1 MGAAV
6 PLSMT
11 ATTLTAG
18 WERHFSFEWAAAEQG
33 QGSRK
38 VAGYVYNHNGE
49 YAITLRVLAQAVDAG
64 GAVVGQRLA
73 YVPGGVGGGGRA
85 YFEGPNLPATP
96 SYRLGGWG
104 YTWFPADRDGQR
116 GSVAP
121 ERLVRASAAR
131 PRGRPRTPPAPPR

>member
-1 MGAAV
+1 VKVIRLGLLFGLIATMSAACAQLDAPL

-11 ATTLTAG
+11 STTLTAG

-38 VAGYVYNHNGE
+38 VAGYVYNHHGE

-64 GAVVGQRLA
+64 GAVVGQRIA

-85 YFEGPNLPATP
+85 YFEVPNLPATP
-96 SYRLGGWG
+96 SYRLSVWD
-104 YTWFPADRDGQR
+104 YTWFQADGDGKM
-116 GSVAP
+116 
-121 ERLVRASAAR
+121 
-131 PRGRPRTPPAPPR
+131 

>member
-1 MGAAV
+1 MSAACAQLDAPL

-11 ATTLTAG
+11 STTLTAG

-64 GAVVGQRLA
+64 GARGGPRPR
-73 YVPGGVGGGGRA
+73 VPAGGGRGA
-85 YFEGPNLPATP
+85 GP
-96 SYRLGGWG
+96 RLLAG
-104 YTWFPADRDGQR
+104 P
-116 GSVAP
+116 
-121 ERLVRASAAR
+121 RLA
-131 PRGRPRTPPAPPR
+131 GR

>member
-1 MGAAV
+1 MRSIRLGLLIGVIATMSAACAEMDAAP

-64 GAVVGQRLA
+64 GAVVGQRIA
-73 YVPGGVGGGGRA
+73 YVPGGVGGFGRA
-85 YFEGPNLPATP
+85 YFEVPNLPATP
-96 SYRLGGWG
+96 SYRLSVWD
-104 YTWFPADRDGQR
+104 YTWFQADGDGKR
-116 GSVAP
+116 
-121 ERLVRASAAR
+121 
-131 PRGRPRTPPAPPR
+131 